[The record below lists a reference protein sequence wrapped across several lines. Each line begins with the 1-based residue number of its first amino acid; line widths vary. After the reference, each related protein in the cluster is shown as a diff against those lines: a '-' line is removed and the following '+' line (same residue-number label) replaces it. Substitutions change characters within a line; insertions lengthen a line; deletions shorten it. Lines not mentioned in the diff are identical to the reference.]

1 MVEITPGE
9 PLDEKSLRLLPFP
22 CPPVGMVPEASPI
35 LSLGSGFSRVPP
47 TPEHRSFYT
56 PCLEL
61 VAKQALGA
69 TLLIGAPENPTGQQK
84 SPRLVLVGF
93 HKNNIKY
100 CSCKIMQLG
109 LRVCGGLSSPKL
121 QQALF
126 HVLFHIPSARV
137 YLSTATNKFLQN
149 SNLLLLYLLIL
160 WVRNVDVVELG
171 WLISGPYVWDISW
184 ENADWAPLSLLS
196 HTFLIVNLGLLI
208 AWQT

>member
-35 LSLGSGFSRVPP
+35 LSVGSGFSRVPP
-47 TPEHRSFYT
+47 IPEHRSFYT

-61 VAKQALGA
+61 VAKQALGV
-69 TLLIGAPENPTGQQK
+69 TLLTGSPENPTGQQK

-100 CSCKIMQLG
+100 CSYKIMQLG
-109 LRVCGGLSSPKL
+109 LRVCDGLSSPKL

-137 YLSTATNKFLQN
+137 YLIHCYQQIPPKQQFVIIISLDSVGRKCRCGGA
-149 SNLLLLYLLIL
+149 
-160 WVRNVDVVELG
+160 ELAHFWSICLG
-171 WLISGPYVWDISW
+171 YQLGECRLGTS
-184 ENADWAPLSLLS
+184 LSVI
-196 HTFLIVNLGLLI
+196 TF
-208 AWQT
+208 